1 MERII
6 VSVTVTKMAAKS
18 VKNLLSSKPEAL
30 QLEPEQQSLAPGSS
44 PYCGLG
50 VLHVWSLSVL
60 VTAMLSVGSPGW
72 VFK

>member
-18 VKNLLSSKPEAL
+18 LRNLLPSKPEAL

-44 PYCGLG
+44 TYCVIG

-60 VTAMLSVGSPGW
+60 MTAMLSVGSPGR